1 MLEVAYFTPE
11 RIARTG
17 QALGLTSDARSRF
30 ERGVDPAFLD
40 DGLAILT
47 GLIIDICGGEP
58 SAALNIG
65 DPPAERHVIIFD
77 FGRTLTLGGI
87 DVPEARQRE
96 ILDSLGCEVA
106 GNQVTFPT
114 WRRDVQGE
122 A

>member
-47 GLIIDICGGEP
+47 GLILDICGGEA
-58 SAALNIG
+58 SAAIRAGAAAGRAAHDRVRLRA
-65 DPPAERHVIIFD
+65 DPRAWRDRCRPRRE
-77 FGRTLTLGGI
+77 
-87 DVPEARQRE
+87 QRA
-96 ILDSLGCEVA
+96 ILESLA
-106 GNQVTFPT
+106 SRSTGN
-114 WRRDVQGE
+114 E
-122 A
+122 